1 MTYINSRSENLCIVS
16 IVHALA
22 NWVLESSG
30 KGGRAESGGILK
42 PLLASAVHTK
52 QKNMGL
58 RKRKSAWSAFL
69 TGCLTGSFLSSL
81 SGLRQYASTS
91 RPTNIRDE
99 GACAACGAVR
109 WELDM
114 RRARSHGGITVPLN
128 NGYSA
133 KCIPDAT
140 MSQMNAGYS
149 KEKLLRSRMSDGM
162 PHMDENLLSVGQV
175 GAFAAERMRMTDEGR
190 PVWTDEIWNHFQDEL
205 EKGNDGGPP
214 GYRNSGRSVSKGV
227 EWALL
232 NGLTSCGVAGDQC
245 QTSVFSAISPWAEAI
260 ISSTM
265 RRLSRTNTKIT
276 SVDFNP
282 CVLEMN
288 STEHA
293 VDACL
298 PALDLVRTPHL
309 FDLSVSYSGIE
320 HDGLGRYGDPVNPNG
335 DVSALREIW
344 LLTRPGCVLLLAV
357 PRAEKKNQPK
367 TDIPIWGNGKIQ
379 VLQVSFRC
387 PLPSFRNS
395 PIHRPPQHRNY
406 GAERYYRLLVGWDFV
421 GYVNAGRDVVARRPH
436 ETKMSF
442 IHRMLDSSFETYEGQ
457 PLLVLR
463 KAKGVSFD
471 DILNDGSWS
480 KDKTRMLEEEYL
492 SIARNASKSTA
503 PL

>member
-1 MTYINSRSENLCIVS
+1 
-16 IVHALA
+16 
-22 NWVLESSG
+22 
-30 KGGRAESGGILK
+30 
-42 PLLASAVHTK
+42 
-52 QKNMGL
+52 MGL
-58 RKRKSAWSAFL
+58 RKQEGKAPRPTWFAFL

-81 SGLRQYASTS
+81 SGLPQYASTS
-91 RPTNIRDE
+91 RPTDIRDE
-99 GACAACGAVR
+99 GACAACGVVR

-140 MSQMNAGYS
+140 MSQMNAGYT
-149 KEKLLRSRMSDGM
+149 KDKLLRSRMSDGM
-162 PHMDENLLSVGQV
+162 PHVDENLLSVGQV

-190 PVWTDEIWNHFQDEL
+190 PVWTDEIWNHFRDEL

-245 QTSVFSAISPWAEAI
+245 RTSVFSAISPWAEAI
-260 ISSTM
+260 ISSTV
-265 RRLSRTNTKIT
+265 RRLSRTNTTIT

-298 PALDLVRTPHL
+298 SALDLVRTPHL

-344 LLTRPGCVLLLAV
+344 LLTRPGGVLLLAV
-357 PRAEKKNQPK
+357 PRAEKKDQPK

-379 VLQVSFRC
+379 VLQ
-387 PLPSFRNS
+387 
-395 PIHRPPQHRNY
+395 HRNY
-406 GAERYYRLLVGWDFV
+406 GAERYFRLLDGWDFV
-421 GYVNAGRDVVARRPH
+421 GFVNAGRDVVARRPH

-442 IHRMLDSSFETYEGQ
+442 IHRMLDSSFETHEGQ

-471 DILNDGSWS
+471 DVLNDGSWS

>member
-1 MTYINSRSENLCIVS
+1 
-16 IVHALA
+16 
-22 NWVLESSG
+22 
-30 KGGRAESGGILK
+30 
-42 PLLASAVHTK
+42 
-52 QKNMGL
+52 
-58 RKRKSAWSAFL
+58 
-69 TGCLTGSFLSSL
+69 
-81 SGLRQYASTS
+81 
-91 RPTNIRDE
+91 
-99 GACAACGAVR
+99 
-109 WELDM
+109 M

-293 VDACL
+293 PRSGAN
-298 PALDLVRTPHL
+298 AAFVRFVREL
-309 FDLSVSYSGIE
+309 FRNRTRRTGEV
-320 HDGLGRYGDPVNPNG
+320 R
-335 DVSALREIW
+335 
-344 LLTRPGCVLLLAV
+344 RPGESEWRRLRVERNMAFDSAWLCPTAGCA
-357 PRAEKKNQPK
+357 PRRKKESAKDRHSNM
-367 TDIPIWGNGKIQ
+367 
-379 VLQVSFRC
+379 
-387 PLPSFRNS
+387 
-395 PIHRPPQHRNY
+395 Y
-406 GAERYYRLLVGWDFV
+406 GEMERSRYCR
-421 GYVNAGRDVVARRPH
+421 
-436 ETKMSF
+436 
-442 IHRMLDSSFETYEGQ
+442 
-457 PLLVLR
+457 
-463 KAKGVSFD
+463 
-471 DILNDGSWS
+471 
-480 KDKTRMLEEEYL
+480 
-492 SIARNASKSTA
+492 
-503 PL
+503 